1 MRHFALSSFLLS
13 YLRGAYSF
21 DQTFG
26 WNSNALVESRTLD
39 EIHQA
44 ALAEGGTVTLWH
56 GGGSPDQL
64 DPMKE
69 AFEKRFPGM
78 TLNVTVKSS
87 SYLGPELDRQLAT
100 ENVQVDNIMLQTA
113 QDYPRWKNDGVLL
126 QYKPL
131 DFDKVYNAF
140 KDLNGAWVSSA
151 VNGWSILYDKNKLG
165 GVNPPETFLDFLKP
179 EFKNKI
185 VLTYPNEDDAILHTF
200 DLIMEMHGLDFFNK
214 LLEQNI
220 RWVPGANIPP
230 TLIAQPNNTFA
241 VTFTTTIGLQS
252 QGPFTVVYPS
262 SGAPFTSWAQRSAI
276 LKDAPH
282 PEGAKLLQNYAVSS
296 EYQQVTGSWS
306 VRKDDGAPAGY
317 SRIFDTVNTDPIH
330 FQQWMGDRQR
340 VERLRFWFQD
350 KLGYPKE

>member
-13 YLRGAYSF
+13 YLRVAYSF
-21 DQTFG
+21 DQTFA

-44 ALAEGGTVTLWH
+44 ALAEGGTVTLRH
-56 GGGSPDQL
+56 GGGSPDQQ
-64 DPMKE
+64 DPKKE

-78 TLNVTVKSS
+78 TLNVAVKSS

-100 ENVQVDNIMLQTA
+100 ENVHVDNIVLQTA

-126 QYKPL
+126 HYKPL
-131 DFDKVYNAF
+131 DFDKVYNAL
-140 KDLNGAWVSSA
+140 KDTNGAWVSSA
-151 VNGWSILYDKNKLG
+151 VNGWSILYDKSKLG
-165 GVNPPETFLDFLKP
+165 GTNPPETFLDFLKP

-200 DLIMEMHGLDFFNK
+200 DLIPDRSA
-214 LLEQNI
+214 EQ
-220 RWVPGANIPP
+220 
-230 TLIAQPNNTFA
+230 
-241 VTFTTTIGLQS
+241 TFTTTIGLQS
-252 QGPFTVVYPS
+252 QDPFTVVYPS

-276 LKDAPH
+276 LKGGPH
-282 PEGAKLLQNYAVSS
+282 PEGAKLLQNYVVSS

-306 VRKDDGAPAGY
+306 VRKDDAAPAGN

-330 FQQWMGDRQR
+330 FQEWMGDRRR